1 MSIYFIIQSSCG
13 TAVSFVV
20 IKSKTVYQA
29 CRNTNWTQ
37 NLVETLRRTD
47 SSEDKSEW
55 KDRMKRSYMLSVQ
68 YNTILLY
75 CTVLYCTH
83 CTCTLVTVCLC
94 LGTLHIYIYI
104 YIYIYKV
111 CVCVCVCVHT
121 RARIVSYF
129 NGLQVIIRLWKT
141 CTYYLCGKNIYS
153 DLGRL
158 IAEVSRSLS
167 HSFRILSYDK
177 SVDS

>member
-1 MSIYFIIQSSCG
+1 MYVCIY
-13 TAVSFVV
+13 V
-20 IKSKTVYQA
+20 
-29 CRNTNWTQ
+29 
-37 NLVETLRRTD
+37 L
-47 SSEDKSEW
+47 
-55 KDRMKRSYMLSVQ
+55 
-68 YNTILLY
+68 
-75 CTVLYCTH
+75 CTVC
-83 CTCTLVTVCLC
+83 VCVC
-94 LGTLHIYIYI
+94 VYIYICVCVCVFIHIYIYI
-104 YIYIYKV
+104 K
-111 CVCVCVCVHT
+111 CVCVCVHT